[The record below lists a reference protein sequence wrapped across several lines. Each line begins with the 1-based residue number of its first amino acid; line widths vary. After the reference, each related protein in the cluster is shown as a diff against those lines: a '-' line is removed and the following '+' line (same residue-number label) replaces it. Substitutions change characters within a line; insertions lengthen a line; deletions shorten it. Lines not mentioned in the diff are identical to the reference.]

1 MSPTLQALFALVN
14 FGAIAYLLKRFA
26 GPILVQRLHDHHAAT
41 LQAIDEAEK
50 AEREATEALGTC
62 QRELADLP
70 RTLEGIQGQAVELAR
85 QASARIKQATEADCD
100 RLKQQAAQD
109 IERERSLARQ
119 AIQRALVSRSLDQ
132 ARRQLVE
139 RMNRETQNRLV
150 ERLIQT
156 MEDGTCAITR

>member
-1 MSPTLQALFALVN
+1 MSPTLQALFALLN
-14 FGAIAYLLKRFA
+14 FGAIAFLLKRFG
-26 GPILVQRLHDHHAAT
+26 GPLLVQRLNDHHAAT
-41 LQAIDEAEK
+41 LHALDEAEK
-50 AEREATEALGTC
+50 AEREATAALGAC
-62 QRELADLP
+62 QRDLADLP
-70 RTLEGIQGQAVELAR
+70 GTLEGIRNQAVELA
-85 QASARIKQATEADCD
+85 QQGAARIKLATEADCD
-100 RLKQQAAQD
+100 RLKQQASQD

-139 RMNRETQNRLV
+139 RMDRETQNRLV